1 MGSATSDTNTEVC
14 GAAAVAASASRCA
27 GRRRVHLVA
36 AVVLCVIATAC
47 GSTESSSSTSATGT
61 SSPASSTSVTTTV
74 PASTAPPS
82 TDTSTTVAPP
92 LEQPAIWPAA
102 GEFFDRPEL
111 AAADFVVRV
120 LGVPPTL
127 GPFMAGDSRSGEIE
141 VLSPGGSLTGRGVL
155 FMRQLGPQS
164 GWFVTGIGNDV
175 AAVASPVQGDTVAA
189 GPLTVQGTG
198 YGFEAAISVSAYV
211 AGNPVPIDT
220 VSTQAGSMELPG
232 EFTVTLDLSSA
243 SPGDLVMILVRGGVG
258 LETDP
263 GELGAIAVV
272 VG

>member
-1 MGSATSDTNTEVC
+1 MSDARSDTGESTEGPARRAVRRTARGPLLAALC
-14 GAAAVAASASRCA
+14 VAAVA
-27 GRRRVHLVA
+27 
-36 AVVLCVIATAC
+36 C
-47 GSTESSSSTSATGT
+47 GTTETSNTTVPDSSTSA
-61 SSPASSTSVTTTV
+61 PSSTVPSSTV
-74 PASTAPPS
+74 PSSTVPSSTVPPS
-82 TDTSTTVAPP
+82 TDTPTTVAPP

-102 GEFFDRPEL
+102 GEYFDLPEL

-120 LGVPPTL
+120 LGVPPVL

-155 FMRQLGPQS
+155 FLRQLGPLG

-175 AAVASPVQGDTVAA
+175 AAVASPAQGDTVAA
-189 GPLTVQGTG
+189 GSLTVQGTG

-211 AGNPVPIDT
+211 AGNPVPLDT
-220 VSTQAGSMELPG
+220 VSTQAGSMESPG
-232 EFTVTLDLSSA
+232 AFTVTLDLSGA
-243 SPGDLVMILVRGGVG
+243 SPGDMVMILVRGGVG

-263 GELGAIAVV
+263 GELGAVAVV

>member
-1 MGSATSDTNTEVC
+1 MRSAMSDT
-14 GAAAVAASASRCA
+14 AAATDDATATAPRRV
-27 GRRRVHLVA
+27 GRRRANRLA
-36 AVVLCVIATAC
+36 AVLLCAVVTAC
-47 GSTESSSSTSATGT
+47 GSTESSSSTSA
-61 SSPASSTSVTTTV
+61 SSTSTSGASTSAPTTV
-74 PASTAPPS
+74 PSSTTPSS

-102 GEFFDRPEL
+102 GGYFDRPEL

-127 GPFMAGDSRSGEIE
+127 GQFMAGDSRSGEIE

-155 FMRQLGPQS
+155 FMRQLGPQG
-164 GWFVTGIGNDV
+164 GWFVTAIGNDV
-175 AAVASPVQGDTVAA
+175 AAVASPLQGDTVAA

-211 AGNPVPIDT
+211 AGNPVPLDT
-220 VSTQAGSMELPG
+220 VSTQAGSMEAPG
-232 EFTVTLDLSSA
+232 EFTVTLDLSA
-243 SPGDLVMILVRGGVG
+243 ALPGDTVMILVRGGVG

-263 GELGAIAVV
+263 GELGAIAVI

>member
-1 MGSATSDTNTEVC
+1 MSDARSDTGESTEGPARRAVRRTARGPLLAALC
-14 GAAAVAASASRCA
+14 VAAVA
-27 GRRRVHLVA
+27 
-36 AVVLCVIATAC
+36 C
-47 GSTESSSSTSATGT
+47 GTTETSSTTSAADTT
-61 SSPASSTSVTTTV
+61 VPASSTSAPTTLPSSTV
-74 PASTAPPS
+74 PPS

-102 GEFFDRPEL
+102 GDFFDLPEL

-120 LGVPPTL
+120 LGVPPVL

-155 FMRQLGPQS
+155 FLRQLGPLG

-175 AAVASPVQGDTVAA
+175 AAVASPAQGDTVAA
-189 GPLTVQGTG
+189 GSLTVQGTG

-211 AGNPVPIDT
+211 AGNPVPLDT
-220 VSTQAGSMELPG
+220 VSTQAGSMESPG
-232 EFTVTLDLSSA
+232 AFTVTLDLSGA
-243 SPGDLVMILVRGGVG
+243 APGDMVMILVRGGVG

-263 GELGAIAVV
+263 GELGAVAVV

>member
-1 MGSATSDTNTEVC
+1 MSDARSDTGESTEGPARRAVRRTARGPLLAALC
-14 GAAAVAASASRCA
+14 VAAVA
-27 GRRRVHLVA
+27 
-36 AVVLCVIATAC
+36 C
-47 GSTESSSSTSATGT
+47 GTTETSNTTSVPDTTVPDSSTSAP
-61 SSPASSTSVTTTV
+61 STTV
-74 PASTAPPS
+74 PSSSVPPS
-82 TDTSTTVAPP
+82 TDTPTTVAPP

-102 GEFFDRPEL
+102 GEYFDLPEL

-120 LGVPPTL
+120 LGVPPVL

-155 FMRQLGPQS
+155 FLRQLGPLG

-175 AAVASPVQGDTVAA
+175 AAVASPAQGDTVAA
-189 GPLTVQGTG
+189 GSLTVQGTG

-211 AGNPVPIDT
+211 AGNPVPLDT
-220 VSTQAGSMELPG
+220 VSTQAGSMESPG
-232 EFTVTLDLSSA
+232 AFTVTLDLSGA
-243 SPGDLVMILVRGGVG
+243 SPGDMVMILVRGGVG

-263 GELGAIAVV
+263 GELGAVAVV

>member
-1 MGSATSDTNTEVC
+1 MLAALGLGSA
-14 GAAAVAASASRCA
+14 
-27 GRRRVHLVA
+27 
-36 AVVLCVIATAC
+36 AC
-47 GSTESSSSTSATGT
+47 GTTETSSTTSAADTT
-61 SSPASSTSVTTTV
+61 VPASSTSAPITLPSSSV
-74 PASTAPPS
+74 PPS

-92 LEQPAIWPAA
+92 LEQPAIWPASGA
-102 GEFFDRPEL
+102 YFDLPEL

-120 LGVPPTL
+120 LGVPPVL

-155 FMRQLGPQS
+155 FLRQLGPLG

-175 AAVASPVQGDTVAA
+175 AAVATPAQGDTVSA

-211 AGNPVPIDT
+211 AGNPVPLDT
-220 VSTQAGSMELPG
+220 VSTQAGSMEEPG
-232 EFTVTLDLSSA
+232 EFTVTLDLSGA
-243 SPGDLVMILVRGGVG
+243 APGDTVMILVRGGVG

-263 GELGAIAVV
+263 GELGAVAVV